1 LLSCCRWWPRKEESV
16 RYSLL
21 FLSAT
26 LSHQLRDA
34 LRRGLWFCHLGVS
47 TAPIPFLIYLI
58 MMVLLPLV
66 VRRVLGVGEE
76 EEGGE
81 GGGGGRGR
89 VTTYQA
95 VAVGGGEEK
104 EGGGDEG
111 EAGLEM
117 ARRRQYTV

>member
-1 LLSCCRWWPRKEESV
+1 M

-34 LRRGLWFCHLGVS
+34 IRRGIWFCHIGVS
-47 TAPIPFLIYLI
+47 TSPIPFWVYLI
-58 MMVLLPLV
+58 MMVMLPLV

-76 EEGGE
+76 EGGE
-81 GGGGGRGR
+81 EVGGRG
-89 VTTYQA
+89 VTTYMD
-95 VAVGGGEEK
+95 VAEE
-104 EGGGDEG
+104 EDQEEEE

-117 ARRRQYTV
+117 ARRRQFTA